1 MVATPPQTPRP
12 LVQTTTQTTCQS
24 RYANAEPLLNPPH
37 RCLIF
42 HIDTLPL
49 FEHALVEHSGIGL
62 VVLPT
67 LEVGDGVKHM
77 RVTRVPV
84 DLGTTAL
91 RGMLSRSER
100 QRCGGQCMRTCQG
113 MQREVLREGLYADVH
128 EEVNENLRS
137 IDDERGERQERGKP
151 LNEPGPQNCT
161 TESPSTAES
170 RVSTVQT
177 AQRVRSPVSHR
188 HTTDGWNANRTSVG
202 FWACVRVSNSSTIS
216 GLSRPRDLPIALLHN
231 NGRTH
236 IRAQVRL
243 EFLRNGRGELNN
255 SDSLFAND

>member
-1 MVATPPQTPRP
+1 TFSTAH
-12 LVQTTTQTTCQS
+12 QS

-49 FEHALVEHSGIGL
+49 FQHALVEHSGIGL

-67 LEVGDGVKHM
+67 LEVGDGVKLM

-84 DLGTTAL
+84 DLGTP
-91 RGMLSRSER
+91 RCERSER

-161 TESPSTAES
+161 TESLSTAES

-177 AQRVRSPVSHR
+177 AKRVRSPV
-188 HTTDGWNANRTSVG
+188 TTRPVTRVTPDGWNANRTSVG
-202 FWACVRVSNSSTIS
+202 FWASVRLSNSSTIS
-216 GLSRPRDLPIALLHN
+216 GLSRPRDL
-231 NGRTH
+231 RTR
-236 IRAQVRL
+236 RA
-243 EFLRNGRGELNN
+243 E
-255 SDSLFAND
+255 